1 MSQYFEN
8 DLKLKDEPNVIH
20 FELMNKNYVLQSNT
34 GVFSK
39 DKLDMGTRILL
50 ETVLREEK
58 KPNRVLDLG
67 CGIGP
72 VGVVLYQNWKSD
84 IVMIDV
90 NEKAKIG
97 RASCRERV

>member
-50 ETVLREEK
+50 ETVLKE
-58 KPNRVLDLG
+58 
-67 CGIGP
+67 
-72 VGVVLYQNWKSD
+72 
-84 IVMIDV
+84 
-90 NEKAKIG
+90 
-97 RASCRERV
+97 